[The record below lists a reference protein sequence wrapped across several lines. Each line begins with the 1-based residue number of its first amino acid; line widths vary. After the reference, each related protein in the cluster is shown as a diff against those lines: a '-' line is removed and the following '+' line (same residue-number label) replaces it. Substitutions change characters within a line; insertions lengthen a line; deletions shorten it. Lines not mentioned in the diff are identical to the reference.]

1 MGKFDGVLIAS
12 DYDNTMVYTEGMLRR
27 GGEMPAISR
36 ENREAVEYFM
46 AEGGTFSVATGRA
59 LPSFDK
65 VRHGVPMNGPTILFN
80 GGAIYDFAQRR
91 YLHTAWLGEEIRG
104 HLRALMDY
112 MPDATFEIYHDNND
126 IHAINPNEL
135 TAAHEHLTHSPTVVL
150 SSIEEIP
157 SPIGK
162 LLFEEHAPRLKKIMD
177 WLLAQPWSDQYE
189 IVPSS
194 TFLLELTARG
204 ADKGGAVRRLA
215 ELTGTFT
222 ESSLSVRRIVLSDGT
237 LRAFVCFCRTK
248 TADIRSALPQ
258 FPAATWRPLQAATN
272 WVTLYLPLSW
282 LKPKAPT

>member
-12 DYDNTMVYTEGMLRR
+12 DYDNTMVYTEGMLRS
-27 GGEMPAISR
+27 GGDMPAISK

-91 YLHTAWLGEEIRG
+91 YLYTAWLGEEIRG

-189 IVPSS
+189 IVPSG

-215 ELTGTFT
+215 ELTGTSPRHLYCMGDHANDIPMLEYAHIAFAP
-222 ESSLSVRRIVLSDGT
+222 ENAIDAVKNIPNIRVLSNCRENATAEMIRVLDG
-237 LRAFVCFCRTK
+237 
-248 TADIRSALPQ
+248 
-258 FPAATWRPLQAATN
+258 
-272 WVTLYLPLSW
+272 LY
-282 LKPKAPT
+282 

>member
-12 DYDNTMVYTEGMLRR
+12 DYDNTMVYTEGSLRT
-27 GGEMPAISR
+27 GGAMPAISQ
-36 ENREAVEYFM
+36 ENREAVAYFM

-80 GGAIYDFAQRR
+80 GGAIYDFDRQC
-91 YLHTAWLGEEIRG
+91 YLHTAWLGEEIRE
-104 HLRALMDY
+104 HLRALLDY
-112 MPDATFEIYHDNND
+112 MPDATFEIYHDSNA

-135 TAAHEHLTHSPTVVL
+135 TAAHEHLTHSPTVTL
-150 SSIEEIP
+150 HSIDEIP

-162 LLFEEHAPRLKKIMD
+162 ILFEEHAPRLKKIMD
-177 WLLAQPWSDQYE
+177 WLLAQPWSDSYE

-215 ELTGTFT
+215 ELTGTAQRHVYCMGDHANDIPMLEFAH
-222 ESSLSVRRIVLSDGT
+222 I
-237 LRAFVCFCRTK
+237 AFAPENAIDVVKQVPGIRVMPNCWENA
-248 TADIRSALPQ
+248 TAAMIAELDK
-258 FPAATWRPLQAATN
+258 
-272 WVTLYLPLSW
+272 LY
-282 LKPKAPT
+282 